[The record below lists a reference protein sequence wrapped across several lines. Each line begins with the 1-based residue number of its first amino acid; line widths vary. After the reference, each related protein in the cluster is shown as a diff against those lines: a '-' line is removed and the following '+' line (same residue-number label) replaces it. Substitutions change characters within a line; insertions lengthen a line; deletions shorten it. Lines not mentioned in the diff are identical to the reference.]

1 MSRLSIQNRLA
12 HLLLHRPRPQGQ
24 DGGLRGS
31 RAEERQEEA
40 YSAAADGSTQTAE
53 RVGEEDTREAGALH
67 CLFRHRRFRHR

>member
-12 HLLLHRPRPQGQ
+12 HLLLHRTRPQGL

-40 YSAAADGSTQTAE
+40 ESGAAAGGTQTKE
-53 RVGEEDTREAGALH
+53 
-67 CLFRHRRFRHR
+67 

>member
-31 RAEERQEEA
+31 RAEERQEKA
-40 YSAAADGSTQTAE
+40 HSAAADGGTKTAE
-53 RVGEEDTREAGALH
+53 WVGE
-67 CLFRHRRFRHR
+67 